1 MDLTQSWGVGRR
13 KVSDGT
19 TFRSFSTQ
27 RSRSK
32 SESSRVKIFRA
43 GIAIAKCQVFGAEA
57 LDLLKDKQCAMSALI
72 YENIFLA
79 ALLAVH
85 STPEYSGGG
94 QQEKA
99 RDLAENLHQ
108 ISTAFS

>member
-57 LDLLKDKQCAMSALI
+57 LDLLKDKQCALI

-99 RDLAENLHQ
+99 RDLTESLHQ